1 MLSACQS
8 KKSIKSESCYK
19 SFCASLSVTYPKE
32 LKVLKRSNTLKLRYW
47 CMNCGPNISNM
58 GKWVKRTIL
67 WSLLGQLL
75 DPKFLLLQLTGQAMS
90 GNWTVS
96 LLLLVVVVELIKNLK
111 ALICSSFLFCK
122 VFLCF
127 LFEISFSKPTRLL
140 VIPHWTTFP
149 KSTIATHTVNIL
161 PQCCRLQRWRPS
173 GSRAQSP
180 HQSDD
185 LQHQLR
191 PQRPQAQKD
200 QKQQWSRLLSLLLQC
215 CYPHQQ
221 HLQRW
226 PQCWVQTGHGHPSGG
241 WNKE

>member
-1 MLSACQS
+1 MHTACQL
-8 KKSIKSESCYK
+8 KYSIKSESCYK

-90 GNWTVS
+90 GSWTVS

-122 VFLCF
+122 VIRKESLDTIWNAIQEFFPRYYFASSWCQMF
-127 LFEISFSKPTRLL
+127 F
-140 VIPHWTTFP
+140 IP
-149 KSTIATHTVNIL
+149 L
-161 PQCCRLQRWRPS
+161 PF
-173 GSRAQSP
+173 
-180 HQSDD
+180 
-185 LQHQLR
+185 
-191 PQRPQAQKD
+191 KD
-200 QKQQWSRLLSLLLQC
+200 NSYC
-215 CYPHQQ
+215 
-221 HLQRW
+221 
-226 PQCWVQTGHGHPSGG
+226 
-241 WNKE
+241 